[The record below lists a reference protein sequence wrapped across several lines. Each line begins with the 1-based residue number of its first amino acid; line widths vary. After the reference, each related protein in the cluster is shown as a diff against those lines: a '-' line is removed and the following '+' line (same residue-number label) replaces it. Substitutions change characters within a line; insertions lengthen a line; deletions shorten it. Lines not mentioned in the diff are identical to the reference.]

1 MSKLS
6 EKFAAGKK
14 ALAERQSAEHKDGA
28 CVPSSFA
35 RAAGPLHGSVS
46 TMKIDL
52 LKAEIDLLKAA
63 KPVMKIDP
71 SLIKASAWANRHQDS
86 FKASQFAAFKAEIES
101 AAGNIQPIKVR
112 PLKSAE
118 VPGGPKYE
126 IVFGHRR
133 HRACLELGIEV
144 NAIVDDIDE
153 KTMFVEMD
161 RENRER
167 ADLRPYEQG
176 LMYARA
182 LDSGLFSSLRK
193 LSEEIGADPTNVSKA
208 VSLARLPAPILDAF
222 GSRLDIQYRWIS
234 DLKAALEKEPELTLA
249 RAADIN
255 KQKHLGNQLPSQTVF
270 NMVVGKAPIS
280 KKTPVRSVTVGK
292 RMLTITERNNK
303 IVFELDAL
311 SNDNLLKIE
320 KFITTV
326 MAE

>member
-14 ALAERQSAEHKDGA
+14 ALAERQSAQVTDSA
-28 CVPSSFA
+28 SPFV

-52 LKAEIDLLKAA
+52 LKAEINSLKAA
-63 KPVMKIDP
+63 KPVMKIHP
-71 SLIKASAWANRHQDS
+71 SLIRESAWANRHQDS
-86 FKASQFAAFKAEIES
+86 FEASEFAAFKAEIES

-112 PLKSAE
+112 PLKSDDI
-118 VPGGPKYE
+118 PGEPKYE

-144 NAIVDDIDE
+144 SAIVDDLDE

-208 VSLARLPAPILDAF
+208 VSLARLPAEILDAF
-222 GSRLDIQYRWIS
+222 KSRLDIQYRWAS
-234 DLKAALEKEPELTLA
+234 DLKAALEKEPELILA

-255 KQKHLGNQLPSQTVF
+255 KQKRLGNQLPSQAVF
-270 NMVVGKAPIS
+270 NMLVGKASTS
-280 KKTPVRSVTVGK
+280 KKAIARSITVGQ
-292 RMLTITERNNK
+292 RVLTITERDSK
-303 IVFELDAL
+303 VIYELDVL
-311 SNDNLLKIE
+311 SKDKLLQIE
-320 KFITTV
+320 KFIAAV
-326 MAE
+326 MGD

>member
-14 ALAERQSAEHKDGA
+14 ALAERQSVEAKGTIS
-28 CVPSSFA
+28 PTSPFA

-52 LKAEIDLLKAA
+52 LKAEIDALKAA
-63 KPVMKIDP
+63 NPVIKIHP
-71 SLIKASAWANRHQDS
+71 NEIKASAWVNRHQDS
-86 FKASQFAAFKAEIES
+86 FKVPEFAAFKAEIES

-112 PLKSAE
+112 PLKSVDAS
-118 VPGGPKYE
+118 GAAKYE

-133 HRACLELGIEV
+133 HRACLELGIDV

-167 ADLRPYEQG
+167 ADLRPFEQG

-193 LSEEIGADPTNVSKA
+193 LSEEIGADPTNISKA
-208 VSLARLPAPILDAF
+208 VSLARLPEPILDSF
-222 GSRLDIQYRWIS
+222 ESRLDIQYRWAS
-234 DLKAALEKEPELTLA
+234 DLKAALEKEPDLILA
-249 RAADIN
+249 RAADIK
-255 KQKHLGNQLPSQTVF
+255 KQRLSGNQLSSQSAF
-270 NMVVGKAPIS
+270 NLLVGKSNSSS
-280 KKTPVRSVTVGK
+280 KSVARKVTVGK
-292 RMLTITERNNK
+292 RVLTITE
-303 IVFELDAL
+303 LDRMITYKLDILGREKL
-311 SNDNLLKIE
+311 SKIE
-320 KFITTV
+320 KFIASV